1 MNRKTVE
8 LLSISESNYI
18 PVWNDDEFV
27 TIKSPASVTEMVIT
41 PMCSL
46 LADHHIKRLAR

>member
-8 LLSISESNYI
+8 LMGIWGAIYNPAFY
-18 PVWNDDEFV
+18 DGKFA
-27 TIKSPASVTEMVIT
+27 TIKSPASVTEMVIA

-46 LADHHIKRLAR
+46 VVDHHIKRLAR